1 MKRKLFMAC
10 ATLIVSAAAIVG
22 VKAYNYYSMPELMRA
37 NLEALTNGETPKGS
51 VALFCN
57 KVEDKTSVCVAAC
70 PICHYPHID
79 STKGQ
84 ELSTAFGS
92 CEKCGR
98 NFSIKVNDSQ

>member
-1 MKRKLFMAC
+1 MKKQIFLAC
-10 ATLIVSAAAIVG
+10 AALVVSAAAVVVG
-22 VKAYNYYSMPELMRA
+22 VKAYNYYSMSQLMRA

-92 CEKCGR
+92 CEKCER
-98 NFSIKVNDSQ
+98 KFSIRFE

>member
-1 MKRKLFMAC
+1 MKKKFFLAC
-10 ATLIVSAAAIVG
+10 AALIVSAAAMVG
-22 VKAYNYYSMPELMRA
+22 VKAYNYYSMSPLMRA
-37 NLEALTNGETPKGS
+37 NLEALANGETPKGS

-92 CEKCGR
+92 CENCERK
-98 NFSIKVNDSQ
+98 FSIKVE